1 MTNRTFKFYAQA
13 FSPSGPV
20 SVTAKFNGEQ
30 VYSGEIPTVNTAAPS
45 TPTDL
50 QVVAF
55 EYVGHIDTIGQIP
68 FELAVQDGT
77 VFFGRVEANYSGF
90 SLDINNSDPD
100 NPKAVVVVAPEK
112 YWNDVSTIKLAT
124 NISDGKTNVTINGFE
139 QPRVLL
145 NPTNTGPWW
154 YKIPNNSTLTCNI
167 FVEPNIIVLTA
178 PTTVEELTKLQV
190 VRQNSSTI
198 A

>member
-1 MTNRTFKFYAQA
+1 M
-13 FSPSGPV
+13 
-20 SVTAKFNGEQ
+20 
-30 VYSGEIPTVNTAAPS
+30 
-45 TPTDL
+45 
-50 QVVAF
+50 
-55 EYVGHIDTIGQIP
+55 
-68 FELAVQDGT
+68 QDGT